1 MKILMIKKSGNKTL
15 FWNIFDYQFKSPII
29 IVSGTVGMEG
39 AREEYK
45 LRFWERP
52 KKFMQTLAAE
62 KANQGYQLVEEK
74 ELKKVYIQYRYNEE
88 NEEEFE
94 KTEDKSLMV
103 EEIVEEELMYTGN
116 GYAYGSEIGAG
127 AGTSTFQVLDIEIAF
142 NSIWK
147 LLSEKKLTEGVEIAF
162 ETDEGSYVSLYPKG
176 VEFELV

>member
-15 FWNIFDYQFKSPII
+15 FWNISEYLFRGPIT
-29 IVSGTVGMEG
+29 IVSGTLGIQG
-39 AREEYK
+39 KGEEQK
-45 LRFWERP
+45 LRFWENR
-52 KKFMQTLAAE
+52 KKFMKSLADE

-74 ELKKVYIQYRYNEE
+74 DLKKVYIQYRYNEE

-94 KTEDKSLMV
+94 MTEDKSLMV

-176 VEFELV
+176 AVFELV